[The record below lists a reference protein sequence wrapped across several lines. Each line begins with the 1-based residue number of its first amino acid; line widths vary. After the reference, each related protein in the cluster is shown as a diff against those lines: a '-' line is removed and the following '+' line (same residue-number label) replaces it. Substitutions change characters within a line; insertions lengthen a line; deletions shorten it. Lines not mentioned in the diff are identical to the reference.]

1 MRDAMR
7 HTDIMDRR
15 SGVDDGGG
23 VDGLGM
29 PGLALVADLH
39 GGAAVLPVSCV
50 AHVLDPPVRQR
61 HLVLAHDV
69 AVLVPGPAD
78 QSEVTIY

>member
-1 MRDAMR
+1 MVA
-7 HTDIMDRR
+7 
-15 SGVDDGGG
+15 GVSVG
-23 VDGLGM
+23 V

-39 GGAAVLPVSCV
+39 GGAAVLPIRGV

-69 AVLVPGPAD
+69 AVLVPGPAH

>member
-1 MRDAMR
+1 MAPSSVTCDAAAL
-7 HTDIMDRR
+7 DVEA
-15 SGVDDGGG
+15 GVS
-23 VDGLGM
+23 VWV

-39 GGAAVLPVSCV
+39 GGAAVLPVGCV